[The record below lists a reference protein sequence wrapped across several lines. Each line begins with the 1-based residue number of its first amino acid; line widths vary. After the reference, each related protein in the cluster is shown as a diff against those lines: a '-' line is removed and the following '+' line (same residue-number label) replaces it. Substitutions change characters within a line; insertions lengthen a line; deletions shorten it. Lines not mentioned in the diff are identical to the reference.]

1 MKIKTL
7 WIENFKSI
15 RQVRINEVDN
25 AFILVGKNNTGK
37 SSVIDAI
44 RAILGDYPIRTEHFR
59 ETDKDIVIGMILER
73 MSDRDG
79 EQEELEVCYRV
90 SIDGTKVY
98 EDKDGCWESMPSY
111 LPRLYY
117 IDHRRNLK
125 EFQKALLNLQ
135 GDESVTML
143 KEKKCFWEERPCD
156 HCFRCIEGIEAK
168 KAGDLNVFETSKLL
182 EYRLYKMNLDRFSDK
197 VNKYMKENGLIS
209 NSVSY
214 EINFEP
220 DALLDFDTVI
230 YHENQGKKGTLN
242 SLGAG
247 SKSIYLLS
255 LLEAY
260 TDEVNQES
268 GIIMIEDPE
277 IFLHPQLQKTA
288 SEILYRL
295 SKKNQIIF
303 STYSPNMI
311 FNFSSKQIKQVT
323 MDEEFCTCVQE
334 NIDIDIILDDLGYSA
349 NDLMNV
355 SFVFIVEGKQD
366 RNRLPMLLEKYY
378 SEIRDENGDLK
389 RITIVT
395 TNSCTNIKT
404 YANLKY
410 INKLY
415 LKDQFLMIR
424 DSDGK
429 NPKYL
434 VKQLCNYYKTR
445 AAEEGEN
452 AALPRVTPKNVLILK
467 YYSFENYFLDPE
479 TMVKIGVLKNTDQ
492 FYDILYKKYKEY
504 LYRLPSMKRLIR
516 TKNVRLNSREDVKK
530 HIELIKIYV
539 RGHNLYDIF
548 YGKYRSEEEKILR
561 KYVEEAPREV
571 FADILDAIDSFV
583 YFENRKKTDE
593 KDAFHLEG
601 NELQ

>member
-1 MKIKTL
+1 ML
-7 WIENFKSI
+7 FRS
-15 RQVRINEVDN
+15 DN

-44 RAILGDYPIRTEHFR
+44 RAVFGEYTIRKEHFMDSMKSVIIKITLSQPLVKSEGKTETEHVMLR
-59 ETDKDIVIGMILER
+59 SVTYKVTP
-73 MSDRDG
+73 DG
-79 EQEELEVCYRV
+79 KKFYIDEDGISEE
-90 SIDGTKVY
+90 
-98 EDKDGCWESMPSY
+98 MPEY

-125 EFQKALLNLQ
+125 EFQEALLNLQ
-135 GDESVTML
+135 GDESVAFL
-143 KEKKCFWEERPCD
+143 KEKKCYYEERSCD
-156 HCFRCIEGIEAK
+156 QCFRCIAEIEK
-168 KAGDLNVFETSKLL
+168 KSGEEMNVFEMARLM
-182 EYRLYKMNLDRFSDK
+182 EYRLYKMNLDRFSDS
-197 VNKYMKENGLIS
+197 VNKYLKKNGMMS
-209 NSVSY
+209 HKVKY
-214 EINFEP
+214 EI
-220 DALLDFDTVI
+220 DFDTDSL
-230 YHENQGKKGTLN
+230 LN
-242 SLGAG
+242 FDTIVYQEDRGIRGNLSTLGAG

-260 TDEVNQES
+260 TEENSKDP

-277 IFLHPQLQKTA
+277 MFLHPQLQKTA
-288 SEILYRL
+288 SEILYRF
-295 SKKNQIIF
+295 SKKNQMIF

-311 FNFSSKQIKQVT
+311 FNFSSKQIKQVVI
-323 MDEEFCTCVQE
+323 DEELHTCVQE
-334 NIDIDIILDDLGYSA
+334 NVDIDIILDDLGYSA

-366 RNRLPMLLEKYY
+366 RNRLPLLLEKYY
-378 SEIRDENGDLK
+378 SEIRDDEGNLK

-429 NPKYL
+429 NPKHL
-434 VKQLCNYYKTR
+434 TKQLCSYYRERSK
-445 AAEEGEN
+445 EEGTD
-452 AALPRVTPKNVLILK
+452 LPNVTPKNILILK
-467 YYSFENYFLDPE
+467 YYSFENYFLDPS
-479 TMVKIGVLKNTDQ
+479 TMVKIGVLKSEEQ

-516 TKNVRLNSREDVKK
+516 TKNVRINNKEDVKK
-530 HIELIKIYV
+530 NIEWIKIYV

-548 YGKYRSEEEKILR
+548 YGKYRSEEEKILK
-561 KYVEEAPREV
+561 KYVEEAPKEV
-571 FADILDAIDSFV
+571 FADILEAIDSFV
-583 YFENRKKTDE
+583 YFENRKK
-593 KDAFHLEG
+593 
-601 NELQ
+601 

>member
-1 MKIKTL
+1 MKIDSL
-7 WIENFKSI
+7 YIENFKSI
-15 RQVRINEVDN
+15 QSVNIQEIDN

-44 RAILGDYPIRTEHFR
+44 RAVFGEYTIRKEHFMDSMKSVIIKITLSQPLVKSEGKTETEHVMLR
-59 ETDKDIVIGMILER
+59 SVTYKVTP
-73 MSDRDG
+73 DG
-79 EQEELEVCYRV
+79 KKFYIDEDGISEE
-90 SIDGTKVY
+90 
-98 EDKDGCWESMPSY
+98 MPEY

-125 EFQKALLNLQ
+125 EFQEALLNLQ
-135 GDESVTML
+135 GDESVAFL
-143 KEKKCFWEERPCD
+143 KEKKCYYEERSCD
-156 HCFRCIEGIEAK
+156 QCFRCIVEIEK
-168 KAGDLNVFETSKLL
+168 KSGEEMNVFEMARLM
-182 EYRLYKMNLDRFSDK
+182 EYRLYKMNLDRFSDS
-197 VNKYMKENGLIS
+197 VNKYLKKNGMMS
-209 NSVSY
+209 HKVKY
-214 EINFEP
+214 EI
-220 DALLDFDTVI
+220 DFDTDSL
-230 YHENQGKKGTLN
+230 LN
-242 SLGAG
+242 FDTIVYQEDRGIRGNLSTLGAG

-260 TDEVNQES
+260 TEENSKDP

-277 IFLHPQLQKTA
+277 MFLHPQLQKTA
-288 SEILYRL
+288 SEILYRF
-295 SKKNQIIF
+295 SKKNQMIF

-311 FNFSSKQIKQVT
+311 FNFSSKQIKQVVI
-323 MDEEFCTCVQE
+323 DEELHTCVQE
-334 NIDIDIILDDLGYSA
+334 NVDIDIILDDLGYSA

-366 RNRLPMLLEKYY
+366 RNRLPLLLEKYY
-378 SEIRDENGDLK
+378 SEIRDDEGNLK

-429 NPKYL
+429 NPKHL
-434 VKQLCNYYKTR
+434 TKQLCSYYRERSK
-445 AAEEGEN
+445 EEGTD
-452 AALPRVTPKNVLILK
+452 LPNVTPKNILILK
-467 YYSFENYFLDPE
+467 YYSFENYFLDPS
-479 TMVKIGVLKNTDQ
+479 TMVKIGVLKSEEQ

-516 TKNVRLNSREDVKK
+516 TKNVRINNKEDVKK
-530 HIELIKIYV
+530 NIEWIKIYV

-548 YGKYRSEEEKILR
+548 YGKYRSEEEKILK
-561 KYVEEAPREV
+561 KYVEEAPKEV
-571 FADILDAIDSFV
+571 FADILEAIDSFV
-583 YFENRKKTDE
+583 YFENRKK
-593 KDAFHLEG
+593 
-601 NELQ
+601 

>member
-1 MKIKTL
+1 MKIDSL
-7 WIENFKSI
+7 YIENFKSI
-15 RQVRINEVDN
+15 QSVNIQEIDN

-44 RAILGDYPIRTEHFR
+44 RAVFGEYTIRKEHFMDSMKSVIIKITLSQPLVKSEGKTETEHVMLR
-59 ETDKDIVIGMILER
+59 SVTYKVTP
-73 MSDRDG
+73 DG
-79 EQEELEVCYRV
+79 KKFYIDEDGISEE
-90 SIDGTKVY
+90 
-98 EDKDGCWESMPSY
+98 MPEY

-125 EFQKALLNLQ
+125 EFQEALLNLQ
-135 GDESVTML
+135 GDESVAFL
-143 KEKKCFWEERPCD
+143 KEKKCYYEERSCD
-156 HCFRCIEGIEAK
+156 QCFRCIAEIEK
-168 KAGDLNVFETSKLL
+168 KSGEEMNVFEMARLM
-182 EYRLYKMNLDRFSDK
+182 EYRLYKMNLDRFSDS
-197 VNKYMKENGLIS
+197 VNKYLKKNGMMS
-209 NSVSY
+209 HKVKY
-214 EINFEP
+214 EI
-220 DALLDFDTVI
+220 DFDTDSL
-230 YHENQGKKGTLN
+230 LN
-242 SLGAG
+242 FDTIVYQEDRGIRGNLSTLGAG

-260 TDEVNQES
+260 TEENSKDP

-277 IFLHPQLQKTA
+277 MFLHPQLQKTA
-288 SEILYRL
+288 SEILYRF
-295 SKKNQIIF
+295 SKKNQMIF

-311 FNFSSKQIKQVT
+311 FNFSSKQIKQVVI
-323 MDEEFCTCVQE
+323 DEELHTCVQE
-334 NIDIDIILDDLGYSA
+334 NVDIDIILDDLGYSA

-366 RNRLPMLLEKYY
+366 RNRLPLLLEKYY
-378 SEIRDENGDLK
+378 SEIRDDEGNLK

-429 NPKYL
+429 NPKHL
-434 VKQLCNYYKTR
+434 TKQLCSYYRERSK
-445 AAEEGEN
+445 EEGTD
-452 AALPRVTPKNVLILK
+452 LPNVTPKNILILK
-467 YYSFENYFLDPE
+467 YYSFVNYFLDPS
-479 TMVKIGVLKNTDQ
+479 TMVKIGVLKSEEQ

-516 TKNVRLNSREDVKK
+516 TKNVRINNKEDVKK
-530 HIELIKIYV
+530 NIEWIKIYV

-548 YGKYRSEEEKILR
+548 YGKYRSEEEKILK
-561 KYVEEAPREV
+561 KYVEEAPKEV
-571 FADILDAIDSFV
+571 FADILEAIDSFV
-583 YFENRKKTDE
+583 YFENRKK
-593 KDAFHLEG
+593 
-601 NELQ
+601 

>member
-1 MKIKTL
+1 MKIDSL
-7 WIENFKSI
+7 YIENFKSI
-15 RQVRINEVDN
+15 QSVNIQEIDN

-44 RAILGDYPIRTEHFR
+44 RAVFGEYTIRKEHFMDSMKSVIIKITLSQPLVKSEGKTETEHVMLR
-59 ETDKDIVIGMILER
+59 SVTYKVTP
-73 MSDRDG
+73 DG
-79 EQEELEVCYRV
+79 KKFYIDEDGISEE
-90 SIDGTKVY
+90 
-98 EDKDGCWESMPSY
+98 MPEY

-125 EFQKALLNLQ
+125 EFQEALLNLQ
-135 GDESVTML
+135 GDESVAFL
-143 KEKKCFWEERPCD
+143 KEKKCYYEERSCD
-156 HCFRCIEGIEAK
+156 QCFRCIAEIEK
-168 KAGDLNVFETSKLL
+168 KSGEEMNVFEMARLM
-182 EYRLYKMNLDRFSDK
+182 EYRLYKMNLDRFSDS
-197 VNKYMKENGLIS
+197 VNKYLKKNGMMS
-209 NSVSY
+209 HKVKY
-214 EINFEP
+214 EI
-220 DALLDFDTVI
+220 DFDTDSL
-230 YHENQGKKGTLN
+230 LN
-242 SLGAG
+242 FDTIVYQEDRGIRGNLSTLGAG

-260 TDEVNQES
+260 TEENSKDP

-277 IFLHPQLQKTA
+277 MFLHPQLQKTA
-288 SEILYRL
+288 SEILYRF
-295 SKKNQIIF
+295 SKKNQMIF

-311 FNFSSKQIKQVT
+311 FNFSSKQIKQVVI
-323 MDEEFCTCVQE
+323 DEELHTCVQE
-334 NIDIDIILDDLGYSA
+334 NVDIDIILDDLGYSA

-366 RNRLPMLLEKYY
+366 RNRLPLLLEKYY
-378 SEIRDENGDLK
+378 SEIRDDEGNLK

-429 NPKYL
+429 NPKHL
-434 VKQLCNYYKTR
+434 TKQLCSYYRERSK
-445 AAEEGEN
+445 EEGTD
-452 AALPRVTPKNVLILK
+452 LPNVTPKNILILK
-467 YYSFENYFLDPE
+467 YYSFENYFLDPL
-479 TMVKIGVLKNTDQ
+479 TMVKIGVLKSEEQ

-516 TKNVRLNSREDVKK
+516 TKNVRINNKEDVKK
-530 HIELIKIYV
+530 NIEWIKIYV

-548 YGKYRSEEEKILR
+548 YGKYRSEEEKILK
-561 KYVEEAPREV
+561 KYVEEAPKEV
-571 FADILDAIDSFV
+571 FADILEAIDSFV
-583 YFENRKKTDE
+583 YFENRKK
-593 KDAFHLEG
+593 
-601 NELQ
+601 

>member
-1 MKIKTL
+1 MKIDSL
-7 WIENFKSI
+7 YIENFKSI
-15 RQVRINEVDN
+15 QSVNIQEIDN

-44 RAILGDYPIRTEHFR
+44 RAVFGEYTIRKEHFMDSMKSVIIKITLSQPLVKSEGKTETEHVMLR
-59 ETDKDIVIGMILER
+59 SVTYKVTP
-73 MSDRDG
+73 DG
-79 EQEELEVCYRV
+79 KKFYIDEDGISEE
-90 SIDGTKVY
+90 
-98 EDKDGCWESMPSY
+98 MPEY

-125 EFQKALLNLQ
+125 EFQEALLNLQ
-135 GDESVTML
+135 GDESVAFL
-143 KEKKCFWEERPCD
+143 KEKKCYYEERSCD
-156 HCFRCIEGIEAK
+156 QCFRCIAEIEK
-168 KAGDLNVFETSKLL
+168 KSGEEMNVFEMARLM
-182 EYRLYKMNLDRFSDK
+182 EYRLYKMNLDRFSDS
-197 VNKYMKENGLIS
+197 VNKYLKKNGMMS
-209 NSVSY
+209 HKVKY
-214 EINFEP
+214 EI
-220 DALLDFDTVI
+220 DFDTDSL
-230 YHENQGKKGTLN
+230 LN
-242 SLGAG
+242 FDTIVYQEDRGIRGNLSTLGAG

-260 TDEVNQES
+260 TEENSKDP

-277 IFLHPQLQKTA
+277 MFLHPQLQKTA
-288 SEILYRL
+288 SEILYRF
-295 SKKNQIIF
+295 SKKNQMIF

-311 FNFSSKQIKQVT
+311 FNFSSKQIKQVVI
-323 MDEEFCTCVQE
+323 DEELHTCVQE
-334 NIDIDIILDDLGYSA
+334 NVDIDIILDDLGYSA

-366 RNRLPMLLEKYY
+366 RNRLPLLLEKYY
-378 SEIRDENGDLK
+378 SEIRDDEGNLK

-429 NPKYL
+429 NPKHL
-434 VKQLCNYYKTR
+434 TKQLCSYYRERLK
-445 AAEEGEN
+445 EEGTD
-452 AALPRVTPKNVLILK
+452 LPNVTPKNILILK
-467 YYSFENYFLDPE
+467 YYSFENYFLDPS
-479 TMVKIGVLKNTDQ
+479 TMVKIGVLKSEEQ

-516 TKNVRLNSREDVKK
+516 TKNVRINNKEDVKK
-530 HIELIKIYV
+530 NIEWIKIYV

-548 YGKYRSEEEKILR
+548 YGKYRSEEEKILK
-561 KYVEEAPREV
+561 KYVEEAPKEV
-571 FADILDAIDSFV
+571 FADILEAIDSFV
-583 YFENRKKTDE
+583 YFENRKK
-593 KDAFHLEG
+593 
-601 NELQ
+601 

>member
-1 MKIKTL
+1 MKIDSL
-7 WIENFKSI
+7 YIENFKSI
-15 RQVRINEVDN
+15 QSVNIQEIDN

-37 SSVIDAI
+37 SSVIDAV
-44 RAILGDYPIRTEHFR
+44 RAVFGEYTIHKEHFMDSTKSVIIKITLSQPLVKSEGEADTEHVMLR
-59 ETDKDIVIGMILER
+59 SVTYEVKP
-73 MSDRDG
+73 DG
-79 EQEELEVCYRV
+79 NKFYIDEDGVSEE
-90 SIDGTKVY
+90 
-98 EDKDGCWESMPSY
+98 MPEY

-125 EFQKALLNLQ
+125 EFQEALLNLQ
-135 GDESVTML
+135 GDESVAFL
-143 KEKKCFWEERPCD
+143 KEKKCYYEERSCD
-156 HCFRCIEGIEAK
+156 QCFRCIAEIEK
-168 KAGDLNVFETSKLL
+168 KPGKEMNVFEMARLM
-182 EYRLYKMNLDRFSDK
+182 EYRLYKMNLDRFSDS
-197 VNKYMKENGLIS
+197 VNKYLKKNGM
-209 NSVSY
+209 VSHKVKY
-214 EINFEP
+214 EI
-220 DALLDFDTVI
+220 DFDTDSLLNFDTII
-230 YHENQGKKGTLN
+230 YQEDRGIRGNLST
-242 SLGAG
+242 LGAG

-260 TDEVNQES
+260 TEENSKDP

-277 IFLHPQLQKTA
+277 MFLHPQLQKTA
-288 SEILYRL
+288 SEILYRF
-295 SKKNQIIF
+295 SKKNQMIF

-311 FNFSSKQIKQVT
+311 FNFSSKQIKQVVI
-323 MDEEFCTCVQE
+323 DEEIHTCVQE
-334 NIDIDIILDDLGYSA
+334 NVDIDIILDDLGYSA

-366 RNRLPMLLEKYY
+366 RNRLPLLLEKYY
-378 SEIRDENGDLK
+378 SEIRDDEGNLK

-429 NPKYL
+429 NPKHL
-434 VKQLCNYYKTR
+434 TKQLCSYYRERSK
-445 AAEEGEN
+445 EEGTD
-452 AALPRVTPKNVLILK
+452 LPNVTPKNILILK
-467 YYSFENYFLDPE
+467 YYSFENYFLDPS
-479 TMVKIGVLKNTDQ
+479 TMVKIGVLKSEEQ

-516 TKNVRLNSREDVKK
+516 TKNVRINNKEDVKK
-530 HIELIKIYV
+530 NIELIKIYV

-548 YGKYRSEEEKILR
+548 YGKYRSEEEKILK
-561 KYVEEAPREV
+561 KYVEKAPKEV

-583 YFENRKKTDE
+583 YFENRKKEIKT
-593 KDAFHLEG
+593 
-601 NELQ
+601 NV

>member
-1 MKIKTL
+1 MKIDSL
-7 WIENFKSI
+7 YIENFKSI
-15 RQVRINEVDN
+15 QSVNIQEIDN

-44 RAILGDYPIRTEHFR
+44 RAVFGEYTIRKEHFMDSMKSVIIKITLSQPLVKSEGKTETEHVMLR
-59 ETDKDIVIGMILER
+59 SVTYKVTP
-73 MSDRDG
+73 DG
-79 EQEELEVCYRV
+79 KKFYIDEDGISEE
-90 SIDGTKVY
+90 
-98 EDKDGCWESMPSY
+98 MPEY

-125 EFQKALLNLQ
+125 EFQEALLNLQ
-135 GDESVTML
+135 GDESVAFL
-143 KEKKCFWEERPCD
+143 KEKKCYYEERSCD
-156 HCFRCIEGIEAK
+156 QCFRCIAEIEK
-168 KAGDLNVFETSKLL
+168 KSGEEMNVFEMARLM
-182 EYRLYKMNLDRFSDK
+182 EYRLYKMNLDRFSDS
-197 VNKYMKENGLIS
+197 VNKYLKKNGMMS
-209 NSVSY
+209 HKVKY
-214 EINFEP
+214 EI
-220 DALLDFDTVI
+220 DFDTDSL
-230 YHENQGKKGTLN
+230 LN
-242 SLGAG
+242 FDTIVYQEDRGIRGNLSTLGAG

-260 TDEVNQES
+260 TEENSKDP

-277 IFLHPQLQKTA
+277 MFLHPQLQKTA
-288 SEILYRL
+288 SEILYRF
-295 SKKNQIIF
+295 SKKNQMIF

-311 FNFSSKQIKQVT
+311 FNFSSKQIKQVVI
-323 MDEEFCTCVQE
+323 DEELHTCVQE
-334 NIDIDIILDDLGYSA
+334 NVDIDIILDDLGYSA

-366 RNRLPMLLEKYY
+366 RNRLPLLLEKYY
-378 SEIRDENGDLK
+378 SEIRDDEGNLK

-429 NPKYL
+429 NPKHL
-434 VKQLCNYYKTR
+434 TKQLCSYYRGRSK
-445 AAEEGEN
+445 EEGTD
-452 AALPRVTPKNVLILK
+452 LPNVTPKNILILK
-467 YYSFENYFLDPE
+467 YYSFENYFLDPS
-479 TMVKIGVLKNTDQ
+479 TMVKIGVLKSEEQ

-516 TKNVRLNSREDVKK
+516 TKNVRINNKEDVKK
-530 HIELIKIYV
+530 NIEWIKIYV

-548 YGKYRSEEEKILR
+548 YGKYRSEEEKILK
-561 KYVEEAPREV
+561 KYVEEAPKEV
-571 FADILDAIDSFV
+571 FADILEAIDSFV
-583 YFENRKKTDE
+583 YFENRKK
-593 KDAFHLEG
+593 
-601 NELQ
+601 

>member
-1 MKIKTL
+1 MKIDSL
-7 WIENFKSI
+7 YIENFKSI
-15 RQVRINEVDN
+15 QSVNIQEIDN

-44 RAILGDYPIRTEHFR
+44 RAVFGEYTIRKEHFMDSMKSVIIKITLSQPLVKSEGKTETEHVMLRSVTYKVTPDGKKFYID
-59 ETDKDIVIGMILER
+59 EDDI
-73 MSDRDG
+73 S
-79 EQEELEVCYRV
+79 EE
-90 SIDGTKVY
+90 
-98 EDKDGCWESMPSY
+98 MPEY

-125 EFQKALLNLQ
+125 EFQEALLNLQ
-135 GDESVTML
+135 GDESVAFL
-143 KEKKCFWEERPCD
+143 KEKKCYYEERSCD
-156 HCFRCIEGIEAK
+156 QCFRCIAEIEK
-168 KAGDLNVFETSKLL
+168 KSGEEMNVFEMARLM
-182 EYRLYKMNLDRFSDK
+182 EYRLYKMNLDRFSDS
-197 VNKYMKENGLIS
+197 VNKYLKKNGMMS
-209 NSVSY
+209 HKVKY
-214 EINFEP
+214 EI
-220 DALLDFDTVI
+220 DFDTDSL
-230 YHENQGKKGTLN
+230 LN
-242 SLGAG
+242 FDTIVYQEDRGIRGNLSTLGAG

-260 TDEVNQES
+260 TEENSKDP

-277 IFLHPQLQKTA
+277 MFLHPQLQKTA
-288 SEILYRL
+288 SEILYRF
-295 SKKNQIIF
+295 SKKNQMIF

-311 FNFSSKQIKQVT
+311 FNFSSKQIKQVVI
-323 MDEEFCTCVQE
+323 DEELHTCVQE
-334 NIDIDIILDDLGYSA
+334 NVDIDIILDDLGYSA

-366 RNRLPMLLEKYY
+366 RNRLPLLLEKYY
-378 SEIRDENGDLK
+378 SEIRDDEGNLK

-429 NPKYL
+429 NPKHL
-434 VKQLCNYYKTR
+434 TKQLCSYYRERSK
-445 AAEEGEN
+445 EEGTD
-452 AALPRVTPKNVLILK
+452 LPNVTPKNILILK
-467 YYSFENYFLDPE
+467 YYSFENYFLDPS
-479 TMVKIGVLKNTDQ
+479 TMVKIGVLKSEEQ

-516 TKNVRLNSREDVKK
+516 TKNVRINNKEDVKK
-530 HIELIKIYV
+530 NIEWIKIYV

-548 YGKYRSEEEKILR
+548 YGKYRSEEEKILK
-561 KYVEEAPREV
+561 KYVEEAPKEV
-571 FADILDAIDSFV
+571 FADILEAIDSFV
-583 YFENRKKTDE
+583 YFENRKK
-593 KDAFHLEG
+593 
-601 NELQ
+601 

>member
-1 MKIKTL
+1 MKIDSL
-7 WIENFKSI
+7 YIENFKSI
-15 RQVRINEVDN
+15 QSVNIQEIDN

-44 RAILGDYPIRTEHFR
+44 RAVFGEYTIRKEHFMDSMKSVIIKITLSQPLVKSEGKTETEHVMLR
-59 ETDKDIVIGMILER
+59 SVTYKVTP
-73 MSDRDG
+73 DG
-79 EQEELEVCYRV
+79 KKFYIDEDGISEE
-90 SIDGTKVY
+90 
-98 EDKDGCWESMPSY
+98 MPEY

-125 EFQKALLNLQ
+125 EFQEALLNLQ
-135 GDESVTML
+135 GDESVAFL
-143 KEKKCFWEERPCD
+143 KEKKCYYEERSCD
-156 HCFRCIEGIEAK
+156 QCFRCIAEIEK
-168 KAGDLNVFETSKLL
+168 KSGEEMNVFEMARLM
-182 EYRLYKMNLDRFSDK
+182 EYRLYKMNLDRFSDS
-197 VNKYMKENGLIS
+197 VNKYLKKNGMMS
-209 NSVSY
+209 HKVKY
-214 EINFEP
+214 EI
-220 DALLDFDTVI
+220 DFDTDSL
-230 YHENQGKKGTLN
+230 LN
-242 SLGAG
+242 FDTIVYQEDRGIRGNLSTLGAG

-260 TDEVNQES
+260 TEENSKDP

-277 IFLHPQLQKTA
+277 MFLHPQLQKTA
-288 SEILYRL
+288 SEILYRF
-295 SKKNQIIF
+295 SKKNQMIF

-311 FNFSSKQIKQVT
+311 FNFSSKQIKQVVI
-323 MDEEFCTCVQE
+323 DEELHTCVQE
-334 NIDIDIILDDLGYSA
+334 NVDIDIILDDLGYSA

-366 RNRLPMLLEKYY
+366 RNRLPLLLEKYY
-378 SEIRDENGDLK
+378 SEIRDDEGNLK

-429 NPKYL
+429 NPKHL
-434 VKQLCNYYKTR
+434 TKQLCSYYRERSK
-445 AAEEGEN
+445 EEGTD
-452 AALPRVTPKNVLILK
+452 LPNVTPKNILILK
-467 YYSFENYFLDPE
+467 YYSFENYFLDPS
-479 TMVKIGVLKNTDQ
+479 TMVNIGVLKSEEQ

-516 TKNVRLNSREDVKK
+516 TKNVRINNKEDVKK
-530 HIELIKIYV
+530 NIELIKIYV

-548 YGKYRSEEEKILR
+548 YGKYRSEEEKILK
-561 KYVEEAPREV
+561 KYVEEAPKEV
-571 FADILDAIDSFV
+571 FADILEAIDSFV
-583 YFENRKKTDE
+583 YFENRKK
-593 KDAFHLEG
+593 
-601 NELQ
+601 

>member
-1 MKIKTL
+1 MKIDSL
-7 WIENFKSI
+7 YIENFKSI
-15 RQVRINEVDN
+15 QSVNIQEIDN

-44 RAILGDYPIRTEHFR
+44 RAVFGEYTIRKEHFMDSMKSVIIKITLSQPLVKSEGKTETEHVMLR
-59 ETDKDIVIGMILER
+59 SVTYKVTP
-73 MSDRDG
+73 DG
-79 EQEELEVCYRV
+79 KKFYIDEDGISEE
-90 SIDGTKVY
+90 
-98 EDKDGCWESMPSY
+98 MPEY

-125 EFQKALLNLQ
+125 EFQEALLNLQ
-135 GDESVTML
+135 GDESVAFL
-143 KEKKCFWEERPCD
+143 KEKKCYYEERSCD
-156 HCFRCIEGIEAK
+156 QCFRCIAEIEK
-168 KAGDLNVFETSKLL
+168 KSGEEMNVFEMARLM
-182 EYRLYKMNLDRFSDK
+182 EYRLYKMNLDRFSDS
-197 VNKYMKENGLIS
+197 VNKYLKKNGMMS
-209 NSVSY
+209 HKVKY
-214 EINFEP
+214 EI
-220 DALLDFDTVI
+220 DFDTDSL
-230 YHENQGKKGTLN
+230 LN
-242 SLGAG
+242 FDTIVYQEDRGIRGNLSTLGAG

-260 TDEVNQES
+260 TEENSKDP

-277 IFLHPQLQKTA
+277 MFLHPQLQKTA
-288 SEILYRL
+288 SEILYRF
-295 SKKNQIIF
+295 SKKNQMIF

-311 FNFSSKQIKQVT
+311 FNFSSKQIKQVVI
-323 MDEEFCTCVQE
+323 DEELHTCVQE
-334 NIDIDIILDDLGYSA
+334 NVDIDIILDDLGYSA

-366 RNRLPMLLEKYY
+366 RNRLPLLLEKYY
-378 SEIRDENGDLK
+378 SEIRDDEGNLK

-429 NPKYL
+429 NPKHL
-434 VKQLCNYYKTR
+434 TKQLCSYYRERSK
-445 AAEEGEN
+445 EEGTD
-452 AALPRVTPKNVLILK
+452 LPNVTPKNILILK
-467 YYSFENYFLDPE
+467 YYSFENYFLDPS
-479 TMVKIGVLKNTDQ
+479 TMVKIGVLKSEEQ

-516 TKNVRLNSREDVKK
+516 TKNVRINNKEDVKK
-530 HIELIKIYV
+530 NIEWIKIYV

-548 YGKYRSEEEKILR
+548 YGKYRSEEEKILK
-561 KYVEEAPREV
+561 KYVEEAPKEV
-571 FADILDAIDSFV
+571 FADILEAIDSFV
-583 YFENRKKTDE
+583 YFENRKK
-593 KDAFHLEG
+593 
-601 NELQ
+601 

>member
-1 MKIKTL
+1 MFMKIDSL
-7 WIENFKSI
+7 YIENFKSI
-15 RQVRINEVDN
+15 QSVNIQEIDN

-44 RAILGDYPIRTEHFR
+44 RAVFGEYTIRKEHFMDSMKSVIIKITLSQPLVKSEGKTETEHVMLR
-59 ETDKDIVIGMILER
+59 SVTYKVTP
-73 MSDRDG
+73 DG
-79 EQEELEVCYRV
+79 KKFYIDEDGISEE
-90 SIDGTKVY
+90 
-98 EDKDGCWESMPSY
+98 MPEY

-125 EFQKALLNLQ
+125 EFQEALLNLQ
-135 GDESVTML
+135 GDESVAFL
-143 KEKKCFWEERPCD
+143 KEKKCYYEERSCD
-156 HCFRCIEGIEAK
+156 QCFRCIAEIEK
-168 KAGDLNVFETSKLL
+168 KSGEEMNVFEMARLM
-182 EYRLYKMNLDRFSDK
+182 EYRLYKMNLDRFSDS
-197 VNKYMKENGLIS
+197 VNKYLKKNGMMS
-209 NSVSY
+209 HKVKY
-214 EINFEP
+214 EI
-220 DALLDFDTVI
+220 DFDTDSL
-230 YHENQGKKGTLN
+230 LN
-242 SLGAG
+242 FDTIVYQEDRGIRGNLSTLGAG

-260 TDEVNQES
+260 TEENSKDP

-277 IFLHPQLQKTA
+277 MFLHPQLQKTA
-288 SEILYRL
+288 SEILYRF
-295 SKKNQIIF
+295 SKKNQMIF

-311 FNFSSKQIKQVT
+311 FNFSSKQIKQVVI
-323 MDEEFCTCVQE
+323 DEELHTCVQE
-334 NIDIDIILDDLGYSA
+334 NVDIDIILDDLGYSA

-366 RNRLPMLLEKYY
+366 RNRLPLLLEKYY
-378 SEIRDENGDLK
+378 SEIRDDEGNLK

-429 NPKYL
+429 NPKHL
-434 VKQLCNYYKTR
+434 TKQLCSYYRERSK
-445 AAEEGEN
+445 EEGTD
-452 AALPRVTPKNVLILK
+452 LPNVTPKNILILK
-467 YYSFENYFLDPE
+467 YYSFENYFLDPS
-479 TMVKIGVLKNTDQ
+479 TMVKIGVLKSEEQ

-516 TKNVRLNSREDVKK
+516 TKNVRINNKEDVKK
-530 HIELIKIYV
+530 NIEWIKIYV

-548 YGKYRSEEEKILR
+548 YGKYRSEEEKILK
-561 KYVEEAPREV
+561 KYVEEAPKEV
-571 FADILDAIDSFV
+571 FADILEAIDSFV
-583 YFENRKKTDE
+583 YFENRKK
-593 KDAFHLEG
+593 
-601 NELQ
+601 

>member
-1 MKIKTL
+1 MKIDSL
-7 WIENFKSI
+7 YIENFKSI
-15 RQVRINEVDN
+15 QSVNIQEIDN

-44 RAILGDYPIRTEHFR
+44 RAVFGEYTIRKEHFMDSMKSVIIKITLSQPLVKSEGKTETEHVMLR
-59 ETDKDIVIGMILER
+59 SVTYKVTP
-73 MSDRDG
+73 DG
-79 EQEELEVCYRV
+79 KKFYIDEDGISEE
-90 SIDGTKVY
+90 
-98 EDKDGCWESMPSY
+98 MPEY

-125 EFQKALLNLQ
+125 EFQEALLNLQ
-135 GDESVTML
+135 GDESVAFLT
-143 KEKKCFWEERPCD
+143 EKKCYYEERSCD
-156 HCFRCIEGIEAK
+156 QCFRCIAEIEK
-168 KAGDLNVFETSKLL
+168 KSGEEMNVFEMARLM
-182 EYRLYKMNLDRFSDK
+182 EYRLYKMNLDRFSDS
-197 VNKYMKENGLIS
+197 VNKYLKKNGMMS
-209 NSVSY
+209 HKVKY
-214 EINFEP
+214 EI
-220 DALLDFDTVI
+220 DFDTDSL
-230 YHENQGKKGTLN
+230 LN
-242 SLGAG
+242 FDTIVYQEDRGIRGNLSTLGAG

-260 TDEVNQES
+260 TEENSKDP

-277 IFLHPQLQKTA
+277 MFLHPQLQKTA
-288 SEILYRL
+288 SEILYRF
-295 SKKNQIIF
+295 SKKNQMIF

-311 FNFSSKQIKQVT
+311 FNFSSKQIKQVVI
-323 MDEEFCTCVQE
+323 DEELHTCVQE
-334 NIDIDIILDDLGYSA
+334 NVDIDIILDDLGYSA

-366 RNRLPMLLEKYY
+366 RNRLPLLLEKYY
-378 SEIRDENGDLK
+378 SEIRDDEGNLK

-429 NPKYL
+429 NPKHL
-434 VKQLCNYYKTR
+434 TKQLCSYYRERSK
-445 AAEEGEN
+445 EEGTD
-452 AALPRVTPKNVLILK
+452 LPNVTPKNILILK
-467 YYSFENYFLDPE
+467 YYSFENYFLDPS
-479 TMVKIGVLKNTDQ
+479 TMVKIGVLKSEEQ

-516 TKNVRLNSREDVKK
+516 TKNVRINNKEDVKK
-530 HIELIKIYV
+530 NIEWIKIYV

-548 YGKYRSEEEKILR
+548 YGKYRSEEEKILK
-561 KYVEEAPREV
+561 KYVEEAPKEV
-571 FADILDAIDSFV
+571 FADILEAIDSFV
-583 YFENRKKTDE
+583 YFENRKK
-593 KDAFHLEG
+593 
-601 NELQ
+601 

>member
-1 MKIKTL
+1 MKIDSL
-7 WIENFKSI
+7 YIENFKSI
-15 RQVRINEVDN
+15 QSVNIQEIDN

-44 RAILGDYPIRTEHFR
+44 RAVFGEYTIRKEHFMDSMKSVIIKITLSRPLVKSEGKTETEHVMLR
-59 ETDKDIVIGMILER
+59 SVTYKVTP
-73 MSDRDG
+73 DG
-79 EQEELEVCYRV
+79 KKFYIDEDGISEE
-90 SIDGTKVY
+90 
-98 EDKDGCWESMPSY
+98 MPEY

-125 EFQKALLNLQ
+125 EFQEALLNLQ
-135 GDESVTML
+135 GDESVAFL
-143 KEKKCFWEERPCD
+143 KEKKCYYEERSCD
-156 HCFRCIEGIEAK
+156 QCFRCIAEIEK
-168 KAGDLNVFETSKLL
+168 KSGEEMNVFEMARLM
-182 EYRLYKMNLDRFSDK
+182 EYRLYKMNLDRFSDS
-197 VNKYMKENGLIS
+197 VNKYLKKNGMMS
-209 NSVSY
+209 HKVKY
-214 EINFEP
+214 EI
-220 DALLDFDTVI
+220 DFDTDSL
-230 YHENQGKKGTLN
+230 LN
-242 SLGAG
+242 FDTIVYQEDRGIRGNLSTLGAG

-260 TDEVNQES
+260 TEENSKDP

-277 IFLHPQLQKTA
+277 MFLHPQLQKTA
-288 SEILYRL
+288 SEILYRF
-295 SKKNQIIF
+295 SKKNQMIF

-311 FNFSSKQIKQVT
+311 FNFSSKQIKQVVI
-323 MDEEFCTCVQE
+323 DEELHTCVQE
-334 NIDIDIILDDLGYSA
+334 NVDIDIILDDLGYSA

-366 RNRLPMLLEKYY
+366 RNRLPLLLEKYY
-378 SEIRDENGDLK
+378 SEIRDDEGNLK

-429 NPKYL
+429 NPKHL
-434 VKQLCNYYKTR
+434 TKQLCSYYRERSK
-445 AAEEGEN
+445 EEGTD
-452 AALPRVTPKNVLILK
+452 LPNVTPKNILILK
-467 YYSFENYFLDPE
+467 YYSFENYFLDPS
-479 TMVKIGVLKNTDQ
+479 TMVKIGVLKSEEQ

-516 TKNVRLNSREDVKK
+516 TKNVRINNKEDVKK
-530 HIELIKIYV
+530 NIEWIKIYV

-548 YGKYRSEEEKILR
+548 YGKYRSEEEKILK
-561 KYVEEAPREV
+561 KYVEEAPKEV
-571 FADILDAIDSFV
+571 FADILEAIDSFV
-583 YFENRKKTDE
+583 YFENRKK
-593 KDAFHLEG
+593 
-601 NELQ
+601 

>member
-1 MKIKTL
+1 MKIDSL
-7 WIENFKSI
+7 YIENFKSI
-15 RQVRINEVDN
+15 QSVNIQEIDN

-44 RAILGDYPIRTEHFR
+44 RAVFGEYTIRKEHFMDSMKSVIIKITLSQPLVKSEGKTETEHVMLR
-59 ETDKDIVIGMILER
+59 SVIYKVTP
-73 MSDRDG
+73 DG
-79 EQEELEVCYRV
+79 KKFYIDEDGISEE
-90 SIDGTKVY
+90 
-98 EDKDGCWESMPSY
+98 MPEY

-125 EFQKALLNLQ
+125 EFQEALLNLQ
-135 GDESVTML
+135 GDESVAFLT
-143 KEKKCFWEERPCD
+143 EKKCYYEERSCD
-156 HCFRCIEGIEAK
+156 QCFRCIAEIEK
-168 KAGDLNVFETSKLL
+168 KSGEEMNVFEMARLM
-182 EYRLYKMNLDRFSDK
+182 EYRLYKMNLDRFSDN
-197 VNKYMKENGLIS
+197 VNKYLKKNGMMS
-209 NSVSY
+209 HKVKY
-214 EINFEP
+214 EI
-220 DALLDFDTVI
+220 DFDTDSL
-230 YHENQGKKGTLN
+230 LN
-242 SLGAG
+242 FDTIVYQEDRGIRGNLSTLGAG

-260 TDEVNQES
+260 TEENSKDP

-277 IFLHPQLQKTA
+277 MFLHPQLQKTA
-288 SEILYRL
+288 SEILYRF
-295 SKKNQIIF
+295 SKKNQMIF

-311 FNFSSKQIKQVT
+311 FNFSSKQIKQVVI
-323 MDEEFCTCVQE
+323 DEELHTCVQE
-334 NIDIDIILDDLGYSA
+334 NVDIDIILDDLGYSA

-366 RNRLPMLLEKYY
+366 RNRLPLLLEKYY
-378 SEIRDENGDLK
+378 SEIRDDEGNLK

-429 NPKYL
+429 NPKHL
-434 VKQLCNYYKTR
+434 TKQLCSYYRERSK
-445 AAEEGEN
+445 EEGTD
-452 AALPRVTPKNVLILK
+452 LPNVTPKNILILK
-467 YYSFENYFLDPE
+467 YYSFENYFLDPS
-479 TMVKIGVLKNTDQ
+479 TMVKIGVLKSEEQ

-516 TKNVRLNSREDVKK
+516 TKNVRINNKEDVKK
-530 HIELIKIYV
+530 NIEWIKIYV

-548 YGKYRSEEEKILR
+548 YGKYRSEEEKILK
-561 KYVEEAPREV
+561 KYVEEAPKEV
-571 FADILDAIDSFV
+571 FADILEAIDSFV
-583 YFENRKKTDE
+583 YFENRKK
-593 KDAFHLEG
+593 
-601 NELQ
+601 